1 MSNVKY
7 DMAGRPLPDRTY
19 PAETGSAGYSL
30 HERTLGQWLEH
41 WAEVTPDKEYI
52 VYSDR
57 NLRFTWSQ
65 FNERVDNLAKGLIS
79 IGVKKGSNVG
89 IWATNVPD
97 WLTFLYATA
106 KIGAVLVTVNTNY
119 KQAELEYLCKDSD
132 MHTLCITDGTWECDY
147 VDMTYKM
154 LPELRESQ
162 RGHLESKEF
171 PYLKNV
177 VYIGMEKYRGMYN
190 TAELLLLGQNIE
202 NETLDEMKKSVTCHD
217 VCNMQYTS
225 GTTGF
230 PKGVMLTHFNIAN
243 DGYFTGEN
251 MGFTQ
256 DDKLC
261 VCVPLFHCFGVVLA
275 TMNCLT
281 HGCTEVMVEK
291 FDPLVV
297 LASIHKERCTAV
309 YGVPTMFIAELN
321 HPMFDMFDLSCLRTG
336 IMAGSL
342 CPVELMKQVS
352 EKMFMTI
359 TSVYGLTES
368 SPGMTQTCL
377 NDTFE
382 QRCTTVGRDFPFVEV
397 KVLDPETGEECPV
410 GVQGEMCCRGFN
422 VMKGYYKNPTATA
435 EVIDKNGFLHSG
447 DLGVKDE
454 QGFYKITGRIK
465 DMIIRGGEN
474 IYPREIEEFLYQM
487 PGIRDVQVAAV
498 PSKKYGE
505 EVGAFIILEE
515 GAKMEPEDVRDF
527 CKGKIARYKTP
538 KYVFFIKEFPLT
550 GSGKIQKY
558 KLKEMSLELCRQQGI
573 EVI

>member
-1 MSNVKY
+1 MGELLAMK
-7 DMAGRPLPDRTY
+7 DARLW
-19 PAETGSAGYSL
+19 
-30 HERTLGQWLEH
+30 ERTLGEWLEY
-41 WAEVTPDKEYI
+41 WAETTPDKEYI

-57 NLRFTWSQ
+57 DLRFTWSK
-65 FNERVDNLAKGLIS
+65 FNERVDSLAKGLLA
-79 IGVKKGSNVG
+79 IGVTKGSNVG

-147 VDMTYKM
+147 VDMTYNM
-154 LPELRESQ
+154 LPELRTSQ
-162 RGHLESKEF
+162 RGHLESERF
-171 PYLKNV
+171 PYMKNV
-177 VYIGMEKYRGMYN
+177 VYIGMEKHRG
-190 TAELLLLGQNIE
+190 
-202 NETLDEMKKSVTCHD
+202 
-217 VCNMQYTS
+217 
-225 GTTGF
+225 TGF
-230 PKGVMLTHFNIAN
+230 PKGVMLTHYNISN
-243 DGYFTGEN
+243 DGWFTGQN

-281 HGCTEVMVEK
+281 HGCTQVMVEK
-291 FDPLVV
+291 FDPLLV

-309 YGVPTMFIAELN
+309 YGVPTMFIAELT
-321 HPMFDMFDLSCLRTG
+321 HPMFPMFDMSSLRTG

-342 CPVELMKQVS
+342 CPVELMKEVS

-377 NDTFE
+377 TDTFE

-397 KVLDPETGEECPV
+397 KVLDPETNKECPV

-422 VMKGYYKNPTATA
+422 VMKGYYKNPKATA
-435 EVIDKNGFLHSG
+435 EVIDENGFLHSG

-454 QGFYKITGRIK
+454 DGYYRITADAWHSGRSGGWRTFKEIRRTGGCLHYPQGRREDGSRGRAGLLQGK
-465 DMIIRGGEN
+465 DS
-474 IYPREIEEFLYQM
+474 PLQ
-487 PGIRDVQVAAV
+487 DTQVRV
-498 PSKKYGE
+498 
-505 EVGAFIILEE
+505 L
-515 GAKMEPEDVRDF
+515 R
-527 CKGKIARYKTP
+527 
-538 KYVFFIKEFPLT
+538 
-550 GSGKIQKY
+550 
-558 KLKEMSLELCRQQGI
+558 
-573 EVI
+573 